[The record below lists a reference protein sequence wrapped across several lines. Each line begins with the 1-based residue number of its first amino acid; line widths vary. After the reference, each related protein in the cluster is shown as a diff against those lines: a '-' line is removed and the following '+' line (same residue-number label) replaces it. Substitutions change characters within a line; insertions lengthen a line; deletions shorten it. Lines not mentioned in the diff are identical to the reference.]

1 MKILTALLTSLFL
14 FACDATPV
22 IIPDSTVKN
31 PILNKLNYD
40 IQNGDKISS
49 GWGWILWY
57 LPIVAVVVLWAYNHL
72 WKNCKEETT
81 DSENKQ

>member
-57 LPIVAVVVLWAYNHL
+57 
-72 WKNCKEETT
+72 
-81 DSENKQ
+81 